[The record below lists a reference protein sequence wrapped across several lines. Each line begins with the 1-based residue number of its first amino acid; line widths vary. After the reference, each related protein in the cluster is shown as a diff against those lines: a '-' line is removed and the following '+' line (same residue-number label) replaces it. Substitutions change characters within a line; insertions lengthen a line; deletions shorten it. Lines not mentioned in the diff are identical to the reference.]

1 MLILVISIC
10 KFAINPSLSSLT
22 IRSERLAELDL
33 RGNELVEA
41 SNLDQLAS
49 LKSCDLSKLSLVMFS
64 LQKITANSVRLQRP
78 RNSGHLW
85 DRSSLQPGDPQH
97 I

>member
-1 MLILVISIC
+1 MLILTISIC

-22 IRSERLAELDL
+22 ISSERLAELDL

-49 LKSCDLSKLSLVMFS
+49 LKTCDLSKLFLVIYS
-64 LQKITANSVRLQRP
+64 LQKVIPNSVRLQ
-78 RNSGHLW
+78 
-85 DRSSLQPGDPQH
+85 
-97 I
+97 